1 MENTKMKLNFKFLQF
16 FDFILFFCV
25 VALVTFGV
33 LSIYSSGI
41 NSEGMNVSTEYVK
54 QIIWGGTGI
63 LLMLGLSL
71 VDYRRLSRYVPQI
84 FIFACAVLIF
94 TKFFGRYVN
103 GARSWLGIG
112 PFGIQ
117 PSEFMKVV
125 FILFLAWYLDRTKK
139 SSDQRKRFIISLLI
153 MFIPMAL
160 ILAQPDLGTA
170 LVYFPI
176 FLAMTFIA
184 GIPVRYILF
193 VFLSGMM
200 TILFTVLPIWESQIA
215 HHSVIFVRV
224 LTNSTLRLILIFA
237 TGSIGVLSL
246 LGMFFYR
253 HNKYFY
259 WISYFSAILCGS
271 LILSYFAGKV
281 LKEYQVM
288 RLIVFIDPYADPRG
302 AGWNIIQ
309 SKTAIGSGNLLGRG
323 YLQGT
328 QSHYRFLPEQS
339 TDFIFSILSEEW
351 GFVGGMVVFALY
363 FSILLRTIFIIK
375 NASNTFGMMI
385 AAGVLGM
392 FAFHFL
398 INVGMV
404 MGIMPITGIPLLFL
418 SYGGSSLWTA
428 MICVG
433 FLMSVS
439 SRKFGF

>member
-1 MENTKMKLNFKFLQF
+1 MKLNFKFLQF

-25 VALVTFGV
+25 AALVTFGI
-33 LSIYSSGI
+33 LFIYSSGI
-41 NSEGMNVSTEYVK
+41 NSDGENVSSEYLK
-54 QIIWGGTGI
+54 QIIWGGSGM
-63 LLMLGLSL
+63 LMMLGISL
-71 VDYRRLSRYVPQI
+71 LDYRRFNRYI
-84 FIFACAVLIF
+84 THFFAGACAVLIF

-117 PSEFMKVV
+117 PSEFTKVV
-125 FILFLAWYLDRTKK
+125 FILFLAWYLDKTKK
-139 SSDQRKRFIISLLI
+139 TQDQRKRFIVSLGI
-153 MFIPMAL
+153 MFIPMGL
-160 ILAQPDLGTA
+160 ILAQPDLGTS

-193 VFLSGMM
+193 IFLGGMM
-200 TILFTVLPIWESQIA
+200 TIIFTVLPIWESQIA
-215 HHSVIFVRV
+215 HHSVIFIRV
-224 LTNSTLRLILIFA
+224 LTNTTLRLILIFA
-237 TGSIGVLSL
+237 TGSIGVLSM

-259 WISYFSAILCGS
+259 WISYFAAIFCGA
-271 LILSYFAGKV
+271 LIFSYCAGKV

-309 SKTAIGSGNLLGRG
+309 SKTAIGSGNLFGRG

-339 TDFIFSILSEEW
+339 TDFIFSILSEEL
-351 GFVGGMVVFALY
+351 GFVGCMTVFALY
-363 FSILLRTIFIIK
+363 FLIFMRTIFIIK
-375 NASNTFGMMI
+375 NASNTFGLMI
-385 AAGVLGM
+385 ASGVLGM
-392 FAFHFL
+392 FVFHFL
-398 INVGMV
+398 VNVGMV

-433 FLMSVS
+433 LLMSVS

>member
-1 MENTKMKLNFKFLQF
+1 MKLNFKFLQF

-25 VALVTFGV
+25 AALVTFGI
-33 LSIYSSGI
+33 LFIYSSGI
-41 NSEGMNVSTEYVK
+41 NSDGENVSSEYLK
-54 QIIWGGTGI
+54 QIIWGGSGM
-63 LLMLGLSL
+63 LMMLGISL
-71 VDYRRLSRYVPQI
+71 LDYRRFNRYIPH
-84 FIFACAVLIF
+84 FFAGACVVLVF

-117 PSEFMKVV
+117 PSEFTKVV
-125 FILFLAWYLDRTKK
+125 FILFLAWYLDKTKK
-139 SSDQRKRFIISLLI
+139 TQDQRKRFIVSLGI
-153 MFIPMAL
+153 MFIPMGL
-160 ILAQPDLGTA
+160 ILAQPDLGTS

-184 GIPVRYILF
+184 GIPIRYILF
-193 VFLSGMM
+193 IFLGGMM
-200 TILFTVLPIWESQIA
+200 TIIFTVLPIWESQIA
-215 HHSVIFVRV
+215 HHSVIFIRV
-224 LTNSTLRLILIFA
+224 LTNTTLRLILIFA
-237 TGSIGVLSL
+237 TGSIGVLSM

-259 WISYFSAILCGS
+259 WISYFAAIFCGA
-271 LILSYFAGKV
+271 LIFSYCAGKV

-309 SKTAIGSGNLLGRG
+309 SKTAIGSGNLFGRG

-339 TDFIFSILSEEW
+339 TDFIFSILSEEL
-351 GFVGGMVVFALY
+351 GFVGCMTVFALY
-363 FSILLRTIFIIK
+363 FLIFMRTIFIIK
-375 NASNTFGMMI
+375 NASNTFGLMI
-385 AAGVLGM
+385 ASGVLGM
-392 FAFHFL
+392 FVFHFL
-398 INVGMV
+398 VNVGMV

-433 FLMSVS
+433 LLMSVS

>member
-1 MENTKMKLNFKFLQF
+1 MKKFIQF

-25 VALVTFGV
+25 LALVSFGV
-33 LSIYSSGI
+33 LFIYSSGI
-41 NSEGMNVSTEYVK
+41 NSEGINVSSEYIK
-54 QIIWGGTGI
+54 QIIWGGSG
-63 LLMLGLSL
+63 LLMMLAISFL
-71 VDYRRLSRYVPQI
+71 DYRRITRYVPQL
-84 FIFACAVLIF
+84 FAVACVVLIF

-117 PSEFMKVV
+117 PSEFTKII

-139 SSDQRKRFIISLLI
+139 MQDQRQRFIISLLI
-153 MFIPMAL
+153 MFVPMAL
-160 ILAQPDLGTA
+160 ILLQPDLGTS

-176 FLAMTFIA
+176 FLVMAFIA
-184 GIPVRYILF
+184 GIPVRYILYIF
-193 VFLSGMM
+193 MGGML

-215 HHSVIFVRV
+215 HHSVIFIRV
-224 LTNSTLRLILIFA
+224 LTNFKLRLILIFA
-237 TGSIGVLSL
+237 TGAIGVLGI
-246 LGMFFYR
+246 LGMFFYQ
-253 HNKYFY
+253 HNRYFY
-259 WISYFSAILCGS
+259 WISYVSSIICGS

-281 LKEYQVM
+281 LKDYQVM

-309 SKTAIGSGNLLGRG
+309 SKTAIGSGNFLGRG
-323 YLQGT
+323 FLQGT

-339 TDFIFSILSEEW
+339 TDFIFSILSEEL
-351 GFVGGMVVFALY
+351 GFVGCMTVFALY
-363 FSILLRTIFIIK
+363 FIIFIRTVFIIK
-375 NASNTFGMMI
+375 NASNTFGMFI

-392 FAFHFL
+392 FVFHFFV
-398 INVGMV
+398 NVGMV

-433 FLMSVS
+433 LLMSVS

>member
-1 MENTKMKLNFKFLQF
+1 MRKFLQS

-25 VALVTFGV
+25 IALVTFGI
-33 LSIYSSGI
+33 LFIYSSGI
-41 NSEGMNVSTEYVK
+41 NSEGVNVSSEYMK
-54 QIIWGGTGI
+54 QIIWGGSGI
-63 LLMLGLSL
+63 LIMLVISL
-71 VDYRRLSRYVPQI
+71 LDYRKITRYVPQI
-84 FIFACAVLIF
+84 FVVSCAVLLF

-117 PSEFMKVV
+117 PSEFTKVI

-139 SSDQRKRFIISLLI
+139 TQDQRKRFLVSLMI
-153 MFIPMAL
+153 MFLPMGL
-160 ILAQPDLGTA
+160 ILAQPDLGTS

-176 FLAMTFIA
+176 LLCMTFIA

-193 VFLSGMM
+193 IFTGGML

-215 HHSVIFVRV
+215 HHSVVFIRV
-224 LTNSTLRLILIFA
+224 LTNSKLRLILIFA
-237 TGSIGVLSL
+237 TGSVGVLSL

-259 WISYFSAILCGS
+259 WISYGAAILCGS

-281 LKEYQVM
+281 LKDYQVM

-323 YLQGT
+323 YLRGT

-339 TDFIFSILSEEW
+339 TDFIFSILSEEL
-351 GFVGGMVVFALY
+351 GFVGCMTVFALY
-363 FSILLRTIFIIK
+363 FLIFMRTIFIIK
-375 NASNTFGMMI
+375 NAANTFGMMI

-428 MICVG
+428 MMCVG
-433 FLMSVS
+433 LLMSVS

>member
-1 MENTKMKLNFKFLQF
+1 MRLNFKFLQF

-25 VALVTFGV
+25 VALVTIGV

-41 NSEGMNVSTEYVK
+41 NSEGLNVSTEYVK
-54 QIIWGGTGI
+54 QIIWGGLGV

-71 VDYRRLSRYVPQI
+71 VDYRRVSRYVPQI
-84 FIFACAVLIF
+84 FVGACILLVI
-94 TKFFGRYVN
+94 TKLFGRHVN
-103 GARSWLGIG
+103 GADSWLGIG

-139 SSDQRKRFIISLLI
+139 SSDQRKRFVVSMLI
-153 MFIPMAL
+153 MFVPMGL

-193 VFLSGMM
+193 VFFGGMM

-215 HHSVIFVRV
+215 HTSVVFVRM
-224 LTNSTLRLILIFA
+224 LTNSTLRLILISA
-237 TGSIGVLSL
+237 TGSVGVLSL
-246 LGMFFYR
+246 LGMFFYKNNR
-253 HNKYFY
+253 YFY
-259 WISYFSAILCGS
+259 WISYVSAILCGA

-302 AGWNIIQ
+302 AGWHIIQ
-309 SKTAIGSGNLLGRG
+309 SKIAIGSGNLFGRG

-328 QSHYRFLPEQS
+328 QSHYQFLPEQS

-351 GFVGGMVVFALY
+351 GFVGCMVVFALY
-363 FSILLRTIFIIK
+363 FLILMRTIFIIK
-375 NASNTFGMMI
+375 NSSNTFGMMI

-392 FAFHFL
+392 FTFHFI

-428 MICVG
+428 MMCVG
-433 FLMSVS
+433 LLMSVS

>member
-1 MENTKMKLNFKFLQF
+1 MNLKFLQF

-33 LSIYSSGI
+33 LFIYSSGI
-41 NSEGMNVSTEYVK
+41 NSEGMNVSSEYVK
-54 QIIWGGTGI
+54 QIIWGSTGI
-63 LLMLGLSL
+63 LLMLALSL
-71 VDYRRLSRYVPQI
+71 FDYRKISRYVPQI
-84 FIFACAVLIF
+84 FVAACGVLIF

-117 PSEFMKVV
+117 PSEFTKVV
-125 FILFLAWYLDRTKK
+125 FILFLAWYLDKTKK
-139 SSDQRKRFIISLLI
+139 TQDQRKRFIISLGI
-153 MFIPMAL
+153 MFIPMGL
-160 ILAQPDLGTA
+160 ILAQPDLGTS

-184 GIPVRYILF
+184 GIPVRYILLI
-193 VFLSGMM
+193 FLGGMM
-200 TILFTVLPIWESQIA
+200 TIIFTVLPIWESQIA
-215 HHSVIFVRV
+215 HHSVIFIRI
-224 LTNSTLRLILIFA
+224 LTNTTLRLILIFA

-259 WISYFSAILCGS
+259 WISYFAAIFCGA
-271 LILSYFAGKV
+271 LIFSYFAGKV

-309 SKTAIGSGNLLGRG
+309 SKTAIGSGNLFGRG

-339 TDFIFSILSEEW
+339 TDFIFSILSEEL
-351 GFVGGMVVFALY
+351 GFVGCMAVFALY
-363 FSILLRTIFIIK
+363 FLIFMRTIFIIK
-375 NASNTFGMMI
+375 NASNTFGLMI
-385 AAGVLGM
+385 ASGVLGM
-392 FAFHFL
+392 FVFHFL
-398 INVGMV
+398 VNVGMV

-433 FLMSVS
+433 LLMSVS

>member
-1 MENTKMKLNFKFLQF
+1 MKLNLKFLQF
-16 FDFILFFCV
+16 FDFILFICV

-33 LSIYSSGI
+33 LFIYSSGI
-41 NSEGMNVSTEYVK
+41 NSEGMNVSSEYVK
-54 QIIWGGTGI
+54 QIIWGSTGI

-71 VDYRRLSRYVPQI
+71 FDYRKISRYVPQ
-84 FIFACAVLIF
+84 FFAGACAVLIF

-117 PSEFMKVV
+117 PSEFTKVV
-125 FILFLAWYLDRTKK
+125 FILFLAWYLDKTKK
-139 SSDQRKRFIISLLI
+139 TQDQRKRFIVSLGI
-153 MFIPMAL
+153 MFIPMGL
-160 ILAQPDLGTA
+160 ILAQPDLGTS

-193 VFLSGMM
+193 IFLGGMM
-200 TILFTVLPIWESQIA
+200 TIIFTVLPIWESQIA
-215 HHSVIFVRV
+215 HHSVIFIRV
-224 LTNSTLRLILIFA
+224 LTNTTLRLILIFA
-237 TGSIGVLSL
+237 TGSIGVLSM

-259 WISYFSAILCGS
+259 WISYFAAIFCGA
-271 LILSYFAGKV
+271 LIFSYCAGKV

-309 SKTAIGSGNLLGRG
+309 SKTAIGSGNLFGRG

-339 TDFIFSILSEEW
+339 TDFIFSILSEEL
-351 GFVGGMVVFALY
+351 GFVGCMTVFALY
-363 FSILLRTIFIIK
+363 FLIFMRTIFIIK
-375 NASNTFGMMI
+375 NASNTFGLMI
-385 AAGVLGM
+385 ASGVLGM
-392 FAFHFL
+392 FVFHFL
-398 INVGMV
+398 VNVGMV

-433 FLMSVS
+433 LLMSVS

>member
-1 MENTKMKLNFKFLQF
+1 MKLNFKFLQF

-281 LKEYQVM
+281 LKEY
-288 RLIVFIDPYADPRG
+288 
-302 AGWNIIQ
+302 
-309 SKTAIGSGNLLGRG
+309 
-323 YLQGT
+323 
-328 QSHYRFLPEQS
+328 
-339 TDFIFSILSEEW
+339 
-351 GFVGGMVVFALY
+351 
-363 FSILLRTIFIIK
+363 
-375 NASNTFGMMI
+375 
-385 AAGVLGM
+385 
-392 FAFHFL
+392 
-398 INVGMV
+398 
-404 MGIMPITGIPLLFL
+404 
-418 SYGGSSLWTA
+418 
-428 MICVG
+428 
-433 FLMSVS
+433 
-439 SRKFGF
+439 

>member
-351 GFVGGMVVFALY
+351 GFVGGMVVYALY

>member
-1 MENTKMKLNFKFLQF
+1 MKLNFKFLQF

>member
-1 MENTKMKLNFKFLQF
+1 MKLNFKFLQY

-25 VALVTFGV
+25 VSLVTFGV
-33 LSIYSSGI
+33 LFIYSSGI
-41 NSEGMNVSTEYVK
+41 NSEGINVSTEYVK
-54 QIIWGGTGI
+54 QIIWGGSGV
-63 LLMLGLSL
+63 LLMLIVSL
-71 VDYRRLSRYVPQI
+71 LDYRRFTRYVPHL
-84 FIFACAVLIF
+84 FIAACGVLLF

-117 PSEFMKVV
+117 PSEFTKVI

-139 SSDQRKRFIISLLI
+139 SQDQRKRFIISLMI
-153 MFIPMAL
+153 MFVPMGL
-160 ILAQPDLGTA
+160 ILAQPDLGTS

-176 FLAMTFIA
+176 FLTMVFIA
-184 GIPVRYILF
+184 GIPIRYI
-193 VFLSGMM
+193 VFIFAGGML
-200 TILFTVLPIWESQIA
+200 TIVFTVLPIWESQIA
-215 HHSVIFVRV
+215 HSSVVFIRV
-224 LTNSTLRLILIFA
+224 LTNFRLRLILIFA
-237 TGSIGVLSL
+237 TGAVSVLGFM
-246 LGMFFYR
+246 GMFFYR
-253 HNKYFY
+253 HNKYFF
-259 WISYFSAILCGS
+259 WISYWASIVCGA
-271 LILSYFAGKV
+271 LVLSYFAGKV
-281 LKEYQVM
+281 LKDYQVM

-339 TDFIFSILSEEW
+339 TDFIFSILSEEL
-351 GFVGGMVVFALY
+351 GFVGCMSVFALY
-363 FSILLRTIFIIK
+363 FLIFIRTIFIIK
-375 NASNTFGMMI
+375 NASNTFGLLI
-385 AAGVLGM
+385 ASGVLGM
-392 FAFHFL
+392 FVFHF
-398 INVGMV
+398 IVNVGMV

-433 FLMSVS
+433 LLMSVS

>member
-1 MENTKMKLNFKFLQF
+1 MKLNLKFLQF

-25 VALVTFGV
+25 IALVTFGV
-33 LSIYSSGI
+33 LFIYSSGI
-41 NSEGMNVSTEYVK
+41 NSEGINVSSEYIK
-54 QIIWGGTGI
+54 QIIWGSTGI
-63 LLMLGLSL
+63 LLMLGISL
-71 VDYRRLSRYVPQI
+71 LDYRRFTRYVPHL
-84 FIFACAVLIF
+84 FIGACIVLVF
-94 TKFFGRYVN
+94 TKLFGRYVN

-117 PSEFMKVV
+117 PSEFTKIV

-139 SSDQRKRFIISLLI
+139 TQDQRKRFFVSLGI
-153 MFIPMAL
+153 MFIPMGL
-160 ILAQPDLGTA
+160 ILAQPDLGTS

-193 VFLSGMM
+193 VFLGGMM

-215 HHSVIFVRV
+215 HSSVIFIRV
-224 LTNSTLRLILIFA
+224 LTNSTLRLILIFS
-237 TGSIGVLSL
+237 TGSVGVLAA
-246 LGMFFYR
+246 LGIFFYR

-259 WISYFSAILCGS
+259 WITYFSAIVCGA

-281 LKEYQVM
+281 LKDYQVM

-323 YLQGT
+323 YLRGT

-339 TDFIFSILSEEW
+339 TDFIFSILSEEL
-351 GFVGGMVVFALY
+351 GFVGCMTVFALY
-363 FSILLRTIFIIK
+363 FLIFIRTIFIIK
-375 NASNTFGMMI
+375 NASNTFGMQI
-385 AAGVLGM
+385 AAGILGM
-392 FAFHFL
+392 FVFHFMV
-398 INVGMV
+398 NVGMV

-433 FLMSVS
+433 LLMSVS
-439 SRKFGF
+439 SRKFGL

>member
-1 MENTKMKLNFKFLQF
+1 MKLNLKFLQH
-16 FDFILFFCV
+16 FDFVLFFCV
-25 VALVTFGV
+25 LALVTFGV
-33 LSIYSSGI
+33 LFIYSSGI
-41 NSEGMNVSTEYVK
+41 NSEGMNVSSEYIK
-54 QIIWGGTGI
+54 QIIWGSIGI
-63 LLMLGLSL
+63 LLMLGVSML
-71 VDYRRLSRYVPQI
+71 DYRRFARYVPHF
-84 FIFACAVLIF
+84 FIGACAILLF

-117 PSEFMKVV
+117 PSEFTKIV

-139 SSDQRKRFIISLLI
+139 SQDQRKRFIVSLGI
-153 MFIPMAL
+153 MFIPMGL
-160 ILAQPDLGTA
+160 ILAQPDLGTS

-193 VFLSGMM
+193 IFTGGML
-200 TILFTVLPIWESQIA
+200 TIVFTVLPIWESQIA
-215 HHSVIFVRV
+215 HHSVIFIRV
-224 LTNSTLRLILIFA
+224 LTNTTLRLILIFA
-237 TGSIGVLSL
+237 FGSICVLSL

-259 WISYFSAILCGS
+259 WISYGASIICGA
-271 LILSYFAGKV
+271 LIFSYFAGKV

-309 SKTAIGSGNLLGRG
+309 SKTAIGSGNLFGRG

-339 TDFIFSILSEEW
+339 TDFIFSILSEEL
-351 GFVGGMVVFALY
+351 GFVGCMAVFALY
-363 FSILLRTIFIIK
+363 FLIFMRTILIIK
-375 NASNTFGMMI
+375 NASNTFGLLI

-392 FAFHFL
+392 FVFHFL
-398 INVGMV
+398 VNVGMV

-433 FLMSVS
+433 LLMSVS

>member
-1 MENTKMKLNFKFLQF
+1 MKLNFKFLQS

-25 VALVTFGV
+25 TALVTFGV
-33 LSIYSSGI
+33 LFIYSSGI
-41 NSEGMNVSTEYVK
+41 NSEGMNVSSEYIK
-54 QIIWGGTGI
+54 QIIWGGTGL
-63 LLMLGLSL
+63 LLMTGIALS
-71 VDYRRLSRYVPQI
+71 DYRRISRYVPQI
-84 FIFACAVLIF
+84 FAVACAVLVF

-117 PSEFMKVV
+117 PSEFTKVV

-139 SSDQRKRFIISLLI
+139 TSDQRKRFLVSMLI
-153 MFIPMAL
+153 LFVPVGL

-176 FLAMTFIA
+176 FLVMTFIA

-193 VFLSGMM
+193 IFCGGML

-215 HHSVIFVRV
+215 HHSVIFIRV
-224 LTNSTLRLILIFA
+224 LTNTRLRLVLIFA
-237 TGSIGVLSL
+237 TGAAGVLSL

-259 WISYFSAILCGS
+259 WISYVAAIICGS
-271 LILSYFAGKV
+271 LILSLFAGKV

-339 TDFIFSILSEEW
+339 TDFIFSILSEEA
-351 GFVGGMVVFALY
+351 GFVGCMAVFALY
-363 FSILLRTIFIIK
+363 FLILMRTVFIIK
-375 NASNTFGMMI
+375 NCSSTFGTMI
-385 AAGVLGM
+385 ASGVLGM
-392 FAFHFL
+392 FVFHFM

-428 MICVG
+428 MLCVG
-433 FLMSVS
+433 LLMSVS

>member
-1 MENTKMKLNFKFLQF
+1 MKLNFKFLQF

-351 GFVGGMVVFALY
+351 GFVGGMVIFALY

>member
-1 MENTKMKLNFKFLQF
+1 MKLNLKFLQF

-33 LSIYSSGI
+33 LFIYSSGI
-41 NSEGMNVSTEYVK
+41 NSEGMNVSSEYVK
-54 QIIWGGTGI
+54 QIIWGSTGI
-63 LLMLGLSL
+63 LLMLALSL
-71 VDYRRLSRYVPQI
+71 FDYRKISRYVPQI
-84 FIFACAVLIF
+84 FVAACGVLIF

-117 PSEFMKVV
+117 PSEFTKVV
-125 FILFLAWYLDRTKK
+125 FILFLAWYLDKTKK
-139 SSDQRKRFIISLLI
+139 TQDQRKRFIISLGI
-153 MFIPMAL
+153 MFIPMGL
-160 ILAQPDLGTA
+160 ILAQPDLGTS

-184 GIPVRYILF
+184 GIPVRYILLI
-193 VFLSGMM
+193 FLGGMM
-200 TILFTVLPIWESQIA
+200 TIIFTVLPIWESQIA
-215 HHSVIFVRV
+215 HHSVIFIRI
-224 LTNSTLRLILIFA
+224 LTNTTLRLILIFA

-259 WISYFSAILCGS
+259 WISYFAAIFCGA
-271 LILSYFAGKV
+271 LIFSYFAGKV

-309 SKTAIGSGNLLGRG
+309 SKTAIGSGNLFGRG

-339 TDFIFSILSEEW
+339 TDFIFSILSEEL
-351 GFVGGMVVFALY
+351 GFVGCMAVFALY
-363 FSILLRTIFIIK
+363 FLIFMRTIFIIK
-375 NASNTFGMMI
+375 NASNTFGLMI
-385 AAGVLGM
+385 ASGVLGM
-392 FAFHFL
+392 FVFHFL
-398 INVGMV
+398 VNVGMV

-433 FLMSVS
+433 LLMSVS

>member
-1 MENTKMKLNFKFLQF
+1 MKLNLKFFQF

-25 VALVTFGV
+25 AALVTFGV
-33 LSIYSSGI
+33 LFIYSSGI
-41 NSEGMNVSTEYVK
+41 NSEGMNVSSEYVK
-54 QIIWGGTGI
+54 QIIWGSSG
-63 LLMLGLSL
+63 LLIMFTLSL
-71 VDYRRLSRYVPQI
+71 LDYRRFNRYVPQL
-84 FIFACAVLIF
+84 FAAACAVLVF
-94 TKFFGRYVN
+94 TRLFGIKVN

-117 PSEFMKVV
+117 PSEFTKIV
-125 FILFLAWYLDRTKK
+125 FILFLAWYLDKTKK
-139 SSDQRKRFIISLLI
+139 TQDQRKRFFISLMI
-153 MFIPMAL
+153 MFVPMGL

-193 VFLSGMM
+193 IFAGGMM

-215 HHSVIFVRV
+215 HHSVIFIRV
-224 LTNSTLRLILIFA
+224 LTNTTLRLILVFA
-237 TGSIGVLSL
+237 TGSIGVLSM

-259 WISYFSAILCGS
+259 WISYVAAILCGA

-323 YLQGT
+323 FLRGT

-339 TDFIFSILSEEW
+339 TDFIFSILSEEL
-351 GFVGGMVVFALY
+351 GFVGCMSVFMLY
-363 FSILLRTIFIIK
+363 FLILMRTIFIIK
-375 NASNTFGMMI
+375 NTSNTFGMLI

-392 FAFHFL
+392 FSFHFL

-433 FLMSVS
+433 LLMSVS

>member
-1 MENTKMKLNFKFLQF
+1 MKLNLKFLQF

-33 LSIYSSGI
+33 LFIYSSGI
-41 NSEGMNVSTEYVK
+41 NSEGMNVSSEYVK
-54 QIIWGGTGI
+54 QIIWGSTGI
-63 LLMLGLSL
+63 LLMLALSL
-71 VDYRRLSRYVPQI
+71 FDYRKIIRYVPQF
-84 FIFACAVLIF
+84 FIAACGVLIF

-117 PSEFMKVV
+117 PSEFTKVV
-125 FILFLAWYLDRTKK
+125 FILFLAWYLDKTKK
-139 SSDQRKRFIISLLI
+139 TQDQRKRFIISLGI
-153 MFIPMAL
+153 MFIPMGL
-160 ILAQPDLGTA
+160 ILAQPDLGTS

-184 GIPVRYILF
+184 GIPVRYILLI
-193 VFLSGMM
+193 FLGGMM
-200 TILFTVLPIWESQIA
+200 TIIFTVLPIWESQIA
-215 HHSVIFVRV
+215 HHSVIFIRI
-224 LTNSTLRLILIFA
+224 LTNTTLRLILIFA

-259 WISYFSAILCGS
+259 WISYFAAIFCGA
-271 LILSYFAGKV
+271 LIFSYFAGKV

-309 SKTAIGSGNLLGRG
+309 SKTAIGSGNLFGRG

-339 TDFIFSILSEEW
+339 TDFIFSILSEEL
-351 GFVGGMVVFALY
+351 GFVGCMAVFALY
-363 FSILLRTIFIIK
+363 FLIFMRTIFIIK
-375 NASNTFGMMI
+375 NASNTFGLMI
-385 AAGVLGM
+385 ASGVLGM
-392 FAFHFL
+392 FVFHFL
-398 INVGMV
+398 VNVGMV

-433 FLMSVS
+433 LLMSVS

>member
-1 MENTKMKLNFKFLQF
+1 MKLNLKFLQF

-33 LSIYSSGI
+33 LFIYSSGI
-41 NSEGMNVSTEYVK
+41 NSEGMNVSSEYVK
-54 QIIWGGTGI
+54 QIIWGSTGI
-63 LLMLGLSL
+63 LLMLALSL
-71 VDYRRLSRYVPQI
+71 FDYRKIIRYVPQI
-84 FIFACAVLIF
+84 FIAACGVLIF

-117 PSEFMKVV
+117 PSEFTKVV
-125 FILFLAWYLDRTKK
+125 FILFLAWYLDKTKK
-139 SSDQRKRFIISLLI
+139 TQDQRKRFIVSLGI
-153 MFIPMAL
+153 MFIPMGL
-160 ILAQPDLGTA
+160 ILAQPDLGTS

-193 VFLSGMM
+193 IFLGGMM
-200 TILFTVLPIWESQIA
+200 TIIFTVLPIWESQIA
-215 HHSVIFVRV
+215 HHSVIFIRV
-224 LTNSTLRLILIFA
+224 LTNTTLRLILIFA

-259 WISYFSAILCGS
+259 WISYFAAIFCGA
-271 LILSYFAGKV
+271 LIFSYFAGKV

-309 SKTAIGSGNLLGRG
+309 SKTAIGSGNLFGRG

-339 TDFIFSILSEEW
+339 TDFIFSILSEEL
-351 GFVGGMVVFALY
+351 GFVGCMAVFALY
-363 FSILLRTIFIIK
+363 FLIFMRTIFIIK
-375 NASNTFGMMI
+375 NASNTFGLMI
-385 AAGVLGM
+385 ASGVLGM
-392 FAFHFL
+392 FVFHFL
-398 INVGMV
+398 VNVGMV

-433 FLMSVS
+433 LLMSVS

>member
-1 MENTKMKLNFKFLQF
+1 MKLNFKVLQY

-33 LSIYSSGI
+33 LFIYSSGI
-41 NSEGMNVSTEYVK
+41 NSEGMNVSTEYIK

-63 LLMLGLSL
+63 LIMLTLSL
-71 VDYRRLSRYVPQI
+71 LDYRRFARYVPQL
-84 FIFACAVLIF
+84 FVGACVLLLF

-103 GARSWLGIG
+103 GARSWLGFG

-117 PSEFMKVV
+117 PSEFTKIV

-139 SSDQRKRFIISLLI
+139 TSDQRRRFIISLGI
-153 MFIPMAL
+153 MFIPMGL

-176 FLAMTFIA
+176 FLVMTFIA
-184 GIPVRYILF
+184 GVPVRYILF
-193 VFLSGMM
+193 IFAGGML
-200 TILFTVLPIWESQIA
+200 TIVFTVLPIWETQIA
-215 HHSVIFVRV
+215 HSSVVFIRV
-224 LTNSTLRLILIFA
+224 LTNLRLRLVLIFA
-237 TGSIGVLSL
+237 TGSICVLSL

-259 WISYFSAILCGS
+259 WISYGASIVCGA

-281 LKEYQVM
+281 LKDYQVM

-339 TDFIFSILSEEW
+339 TDFIFSILSEEL
-351 GFVGGMVVFALY
+351 GFVGCMCVFALY
-363 FSILLRTIFIIK
+363 FLIFMRTIFIIK
-375 NASNTFGMMI
+375 NAANTFGLLI
-385 AAGVLGM
+385 ASGVLGM
-392 FAFHFL
+392 FVFHFL
-398 INVGMV
+398 VNVGMV

-428 MICVG
+428 MMCMG
-433 FLMSVS
+433 LLMSVS

>member
-1 MENTKMKLNFKFLQF
+1 MRKFLQS

-25 VALVTFGV
+25 IALVTFGI
-33 LSIYSSGI
+33 LFIYSSGI
-41 NSEGMNVSTEYVK
+41 NSEGVNVSSEYMK
-54 QIIWGGTGI
+54 QIIWGGSGI
-63 LLMLGLSL
+63 LIMLVISL
-71 VDYRRLSRYVPQI
+71 LDYRKITRYVPQI
-84 FIFACAVLIF
+84 FVVSCAVLLF

-117 PSEFMKVV
+117 PSAFTKVI

-139 SSDQRKRFIISLLI
+139 TQDQRKRFLVSLMI
-153 MFIPMAL
+153 MFLPMGL
-160 ILAQPDLGTA
+160 ILAQPDLGTS

-176 FLAMTFIA
+176 LLCMTFIA

-193 VFLSGMM
+193 IFTGGML

-215 HHSVIFVRV
+215 HHSVVFIRV
-224 LTNSTLRLILIFA
+224 LTNSKLRLILIFA

-259 WISYFSAILCGS
+259 WISYGAAILCGS

-281 LKEYQVM
+281 LKDYQVM

-323 YLQGT
+323 YLRGT

-339 TDFIFSILSEEW
+339 TDFIFSILSEEL
-351 GFVGGMVVFALY
+351 GFVGCMTVFALY
-363 FSILLRTIFIIK
+363 FLIFMRTIFIIK
-375 NASNTFGMMI
+375 NAANTFGMMI

-428 MICVG
+428 MMCVG
-433 FLMSVS
+433 LLMSVS

>member
-351 GFVGGMVVFALY
+351 GFVGGMVIFALY

>member
-1 MENTKMKLNFKFLQF
+1 MKLNLKFLQF

-33 LSIYSSGI
+33 LFIYSSGI
-41 NSEGMNVSTEYVK
+41 NSEGMNVSSEYVK
-54 QIIWGGTGI
+54 QIIWGSTGI
-63 LLMLGLSL
+63 LLMLALSL
-71 VDYRRLSRYVPQI
+71 FDYRKIIRYVPQI
-84 FIFACAVLIF
+84 FIAACGVLIF

-117 PSEFMKVV
+117 PSEFTKVV
-125 FILFLAWYLDRTKK
+125 FILFLAWYLDKTKK
-139 SSDQRKRFIISLLI
+139 TQDQRKRFIVSLGI
-153 MFIPMAL
+153 MFIPMGL
-160 ILAQPDLGTA
+160 ILAQPDLGTS

-193 VFLSGMM
+193 IFLGGMM
-200 TILFTVLPIWESQIA
+200 TIIFTVLPIWESQIA
-215 HHSVIFVRV
+215 HHSVIFIRV
-224 LTNSTLRLILIFA
+224 LTNTTLRLILIFA
-237 TGSIGVLSL
+237 TGSIGVLSM

-259 WISYFSAILCGS
+259 WISYFAAIFCGA
-271 LILSYFAGKV
+271 LIFSYCAGKV

-309 SKTAIGSGNLLGRG
+309 SKTAIGSGNLFGRG

-339 TDFIFSILSEEW
+339 TDFIFSILSEEL
-351 GFVGGMVVFALY
+351 GFVGCMAVFALY
-363 FSILLRTIFIIK
+363 FLIFMRTIFIIK
-375 NASNTFGMMI
+375 NASNTFGLMI
-385 AAGVLGM
+385 ASGVLGM
-392 FAFHFL
+392 FVFHFL
-398 INVGMV
+398 VNVGMV

-433 FLMSVS
+433 LLMSVS

>member
-1 MENTKMKLNFKFLQF
+1 MRFNLKILRS
-16 FDFILFFCV
+16 FDFVLFFCV
-25 VALVTFGV
+25 VALISFGI
-33 LSIYSSGI
+33 LFIYSSGI
-41 NSEGMNVSTEYVK
+41 NSEGVNVSSEYIK
-54 QIIWGGTGI
+54 QIIWGGSGVVI
-63 LLMLGLSL
+63 MVALSL
-71 VDYRRLSRYVPQI
+71 VDYRKLSRYIPQV
-84 FIFACAVLIF
+84 FMGACALLLF

-117 PSEFMKVV
+117 PSEFTKII
-125 FILFLAWYLDRTKK
+125 FILFLAWYLDKTKK
-139 SSDQRKRFIISLLI
+139 SQNQQKRFAISLGI
-153 MFIPMAL
+153 MFIPMGL

-184 GIPVRYILF
+184 GVPVRYILF
-193 VFLSGMM
+193 IFFGGMF
-200 TILFTVLPIWESQIA
+200 TIFFTVLPIWESQIA
-215 HHSVIFVRV
+215 HSSVIFIRI
-224 LTNSTLRLILIFA
+224 LTNTSLRMILILA
-237 TGSIGVLSL
+237 IGMVGILAF
-246 LGMFFYR
+246 LGMFFYG

-259 WISYFSAILCGS
+259 WIAYFALILCGA

-309 SKTAIGSGNLLGRG
+309 SKIAIGSGNLFGRG
-323 YLQGT
+323 YLRGT

-339 TDFIFSILSEEW
+339 TDFIFSILSEEL
-351 GFVGGMVVFALY
+351 GFVGGITVFALY
-363 FSILLRTIFIIK
+363 FLIFIRTIFIIK
-375 NASNTFGMMI
+375 NSQNTFGMLI
-385 AAGVLGM
+385 ASGVLGM
-392 FAFHFL
+392 FLFHFMV
-398 INVGMV
+398 NVGMV

-428 MICVG
+428 MFCVG
-433 FLMSVS
+433 LLMSVS